1 MTPCGVGTRHA
12 GMEQVSE
19 GETKRNKKKELT
31 KSRRQTRAVAS
42 VDEGWGRGMG
52 DEQVPG
58 VSNARKARVS
68 RGRQ

>member
-1 MTPCGVGTRHA
+1 MPCGVGTRHA
-12 GMEQVSE
+12 GMEQVSK

-31 KSRRQTRAVAS
+31 KSRRQTRTVAS
-42 VDEGWGRGMG
+42 INEGWGRGMG

-58 VSNARKARVS
+58 VSDTRKARVS

>member
-1 MTPCGVGTRHA
+1 MLCGVGTRHA

-31 KSRRQTRAVAS
+31 KSRRQTHAVAS

-58 VSNARKARVS
+58 VSDARKARVS
-68 RGRQ
+68 GGRQ